1 MRKRKKHVQNHFTFS
16 DKTLLTPHKILF
28 ADIAIWSEANVVR
41 VIDYKDAVV
50 RSGIYILHRTAA
62 AASWD
67 VVYWCATAIISRR
80 RGVGLI

>member
-1 MRKRKKHVQNHFTFS
+1 M
-16 DKTLLTPHKILF
+16 TPHKILF
-28 ADIAIWSEANVVR
+28 ADVAIWSEANVVR

-62 AASWD
+62 ASWD